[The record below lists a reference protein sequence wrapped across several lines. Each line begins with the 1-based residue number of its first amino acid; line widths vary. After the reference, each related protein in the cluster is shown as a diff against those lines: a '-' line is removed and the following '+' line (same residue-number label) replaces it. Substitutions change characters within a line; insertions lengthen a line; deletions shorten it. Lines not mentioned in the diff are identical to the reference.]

1 MAVPATDPAMVSR
14 PPPRII
20 ESNINNFPMNGK
32 ALLEKAATMEV
43 KENPNQKKP
52 VAPTQISINNAPKI
66 TCAMGAFL
74 GEFHWGS
81 FLSKQKPKRAGHP
94 HRANNI

>member
-1 MAVPATDPAMVSR
+1 
-14 PPPRII
+14 
-20 ESNINNFPMNGK
+20 MNGK
-32 ALLEKAATMEV
+32 WLLEKAATMEV

-66 TCAMGAFL
+66 TCEMGAFL
-74 GEFHWGS
+74 GGSFAGGS